1 MIQGIMK
8 NKTLRQI
15 LHFFHQK
22 KEILYNAIIMTY
34 DTYLMTIR
42 VSKFVE
48 LSVVLSVMFFS
59 TLNATLNST
68 INNNKSFYKDFV
80 LSHLLLLLMCL
91 ACIFAKRS
99 KKFGLNGHKVKRRP

>member
-1 MIQGIMK
+1 MIQGMMK

-15 LHFFHQK
+15 LHFFHQN

-68 INNNKSFYKDFV
+68 INNTKSLRFFLNDKN
-80 LSHLLLLLMCL
+80 
-91 ACIFAKRS
+91 
-99 KKFGLNGHKVKRRP
+99 FGLNGHKVKRRS

>member
-48 LSVVLSVMFFS
+48 LSVVLSVMFFFN
-59 TLNATLNST
+59 TKCNTQFK
-68 INNNKSFYKDFV
+68 NKQQQ
-80 LSHLLLLLMCL
+80 
-91 ACIFAKRS
+91 IF
-99 KKFGLNGHKVKRRP
+99 L

>member
-1 MIQGIMK
+1 MIQGMMK

-91 ACIFAKRS
+91 ACIFAKR
-99 KKFGLNGHKVKRRP
+99 